1 MSKQEFID
9 SAFLALVAAGHP
21 VEQDKEVADL
31 WKKANSF
38 YKSRPATLVAAKQRA
53 ARKMA
58 GQTHK
63 DERPSAQEVD
73 AYIMEHAK
81 VMFTTGQKFL
91 DYQDQNNWT
100 LKTGNK
106 VKDWR
111 AVIRT
116 WFNQYKERN
125 PQQFKAQTK
134 SAPQRR
140 RI

>member
-1 MSKQEFID
+1 MNKQEFID

-21 VEQDKEVADL
+21 ITQDSEVANL
-31 WKKANSF
+31 WKKANGL
-38 YKSRPATLVAAKQRA
+38 YKSRPATLTAAKQRA
-53 ARKMA
+53 ARKA
-58 GQTHK
+58 QGQTPR
-63 DERPSAQEVD
+63 DERPTAQEVD
-73 AYIMEHAK
+73 SYIMEHAGM
-81 VMFTTGQKFL
+81 MFTTGQKFL

-125 PQQFKAQTK
+125 PQHFKSESKA
-134 SAPQRR
+134 APQRR